1 MGLNFRK
8 SLSIGKLFR
17 INFSKKGLG
26 VSTGVKGA
34 RTSVNREGVRESVS
48 LPGTGL
54 SWSERQSFRKN
65 RNAASSLGNTGDPV
79 SKQIAGKQGKKFDW
93 KPLIWVG
100 FVMGGFLLLRSGAL
114 DNTFDKVKQALGGT
128 GTILS
133 ANDANSPEK
142 QADKAFDS
150 AQAPDDNKA
159 AGSLQTPAA
168 KDAGDAA
175 MVNPEL
181 LSSGDALE
189 TGVAQGIASS
199 DSRVT
204 EPVTGNANDV
214 VVVLKDGTVV
224 LSSGTR
230 YVASTSGQKFHKPD
244 CRVLRSIMK
253 KNLTEYAMREAAAEG
268 KEPCLV
274 CNP

>member
-26 VSTGVKGA
+26 VSAGLKGA
-34 RTSVNREGVRESVS
+34 RISVNREGVRESVS

-65 RNAASSLGNTGDPV
+65 RKTTGVPENTGDPA
-79 SKQIAGKQGKKFDW
+79 SNRNAGRQGKKFGW

-100 FVMGGFLLLRSGAL
+100 LVLGGFLLLRSGAL
-114 DNTFDKVKQALGGT
+114 DNALDKVKQALGGT

-133 ANDANSPEK
+133 VNESNLPGNHANR
-142 QADKAFDS
+142 
-150 AQAPDDNKA
+150 APGSTQPSGGNKA
-159 AGSLQTPAA
+159 SDSTQPPDGNKASGILQTSAA
-168 KDAGDAA
+168 KDAEAA
-175 MVNPEL
+175 VMAKPKPSL
-181 LSSGDALE
+181 SGDALE
-189 TGVAQGIASS
+189 TGVAQGIASTAPS
-199 DSRVT
+199 VAA
-204 EPVTGNANDV
+204 PAAGNANDASI
-214 VVVLKDGTVV
+214 VLKDGTAL

-230 YVASTSGQKFHKPD
+230 YVASASGQKFHKPD

-253 KNLTEYAMREAAAEG
+253 KT
-268 KEPCLV
+268 
-274 CNP
+274 